1 MLQRFQT
8 MTPKKQFMAL
18 LLCYFGLDVL
28 WGLISVLSVSGII
41 PLCNVIVLGR
51 DLSVTSCVLNI
62 LEMILK
68 LMVLLKMYKTVP
80 RKARTGLGLLMA
92 GTFSPVV
99 STVTFFLLRPEVP
112 QHSMILSLISAS
124 FFVLNVVGLFMFI
137 GGSPVEKK
145 VKVFLMCTP
154 FITLIFSTAI
164 SFFISQIPDLWS
176 IPFTWQL
183 IYMVLFTIY
192 FVVLYL
198 MLREPMA
205 AQE

>member
-1 MLQRFQT
+1 

-28 WGLISVLSVSGII
+28 WGLISMLSVSGVI

-68 LMVLLKMYKTVP
+68 LMVLLKMYKIVQ

-92 GTFSPVV
+92 
-99 STVTFFLLRPEVP
+99 VTFFLLRPEVP